1 MIHIMEKIL
10 LVEDDINLAF
20 ILVEELRIERFEVLH
35 LSKGKDVLL
44 AIDDFRPDIIL
55 LDVNLQSTLN
65 GFEIAKKIRFS
76 SNLPIIFTTS
86 RTLSEDLEIGFSIG
100 NVDYLKKPFGIC
112 ELTLRIKEMLSR
124 NLRRDHQIIQYQI
137 GEYLFNPSEKLLQIN
152 DEKIRLQKNE
162 CAVLTLLC
170 KSNEKVVKKDDL
182 LMSVWNDLDL
192 KQKEASLY
200 NIVSSLRNK
209 LKRDEKISITAF
221 PKIGWK
227 LTKITTDSTPV

>member
-1 MIHIMEKIL
+1 MEKIL

-20 ILVEELRIERFEVLH
+20 ILVEELKIERYKVLH
-35 LSKGKDVLL
+35 LSKGNDTLI
-44 AIDDFRPDIIL
+44 AIDDFMPDIIL
-55 LDVNLQSTLN
+55 LDVNLQSNLN

-76 SNLPIIFTTS
+76 CDLPIIFITS

-124 NLRRDHQIIQYQI
+124 NLKKDHQIKQYQI
-137 GEYLFNPSEKLLQIN
+137 GEYIFNPSEKLLRIN
-152 DEKIRLQKNE
+152 NEKITLQKNE
-162 CAVLTLLC
+162 CTVLTLLC
-170 KSNEKVVKKDDL
+170 KSNETVVTKDDL
-182 LMSVWNDLDL
+182 LMSVWNDID

-209 LKRDEKISITAF
+209 LSRDKKIVIAAF